1 MLAAGYAT
9 RLHPLTENQP
19 KPLLN
24 VGDKPII
31 DYIVDKIQ
39 NIKEVD
45 RIYVVTNHKF
55 YPMFKSWLESYN
67 DSKVQKEVSNYLD
80 EILKDVAV
88 PRLISV
94 LEGNNAEETISA
106 LERIEEL
113 SKKNI
118 EMTKPIKPYLT
129 SLSKNSNKRIGKLA
143 QNISNN
149 FQKAERNKEIAK
161 NRKIMR
167 EKENDFLAGKINA
180 EEYAKIRKEYL
191 TLRG

>member
-1 MLAAGYAT
+1 MDIRIFHKKDGGIVQL
-9 RLHPLTENQP
+9 
-19 KPLLN
+19 
-24 VGDKPII
+24 
-31 DYIVDKIQ
+31 VDKEIMQ
-39 NIKEVD
+39 DWPVELPLIFIEYIREKQ
-45 RIYVVTNHKF
+45 
-55 YPMFKSWLESYN
+55 LESYN
-67 DSKVQKEVSNYLD
+67 DSKVEKEVSNYLQ

-118 EMTKPIKPYLT
+118 EMTKPIKPYLNI
-129 SLSKNSNKRIGKLA
+129 LSKNTNKRIGKLA
-143 QNISNN
+143 RNISDN

-167 EKENDFLAGKINA
+167 EKERDFLAGKINA